1 MTCAT
6 ESQTSSTGWS
16 APVPAPVSK
25 TPVPTKPTGR
35 EEIERSQLVKLRRLL
50 AMILPSNRF
59 YGRKLASLA
68 SDLYPRTVED
78 FVQRFPL
85 TRKHELMND
94 QLANPPYGSNLTY
107 PLDRYAR
114 CHQTSGSTG
123 EPLRWLD
130 TRESWQHLLDNWREI
145 FRAAGVSASD
155 RFLFAFSFGPFIGFW
170 SAMEAAAQKGCFC
183 FPAGSMTSEA
193 RLKAIADHRITVLCC
208 TPTYALHLGG
218 LAVKT
223 DVTAARLGLRLIVVA
238 GEPGGSVPSTRARL
252 AECWP
257 KARVFDHYG
266 MTEVGPV
273 TYECPAEP
281 NLLHVIESA
290 YLAEVI
296 DPATG
301 QPVAPGQPGELV
313 LTTLDR
319 VGSPVIRYRT
329 GDLVKA
335 RPPGPCACGRF
346 ELALEGGILDRC
358 DDMAVVRGVNIYP
371 SAVEEIVRAT
381 GGVAEYRVLLES
393 NASLVEMR
401 LEIEVTGNSANPDEL
416 ARRLQKSL
424 QNAFALRIPVAVVPA
439 GHLPRFE
446 MKARRWVRA

>member
-1 MTCAT
+1 V
-6 ESQTSSTGWS
+6 ESPALTTSVS
-16 APVPAPVSK
+16 AQSAE
-25 TPVPTKPTGR
+25 R
-35 EEIERSQLVKLRRLL
+35 EEIERLQLVKLRRLL

-59 YGRKLASLA
+59 YGRKLAPLA
-68 SDLYPRTVED
+68 ADLYPRSLQD

-94 QLANPPYGSNLTY
+94 QLVCPPYGTNLTY
-107 PLDRYAR
+107 PLDRYTR

-123 EPLRWLD
+123 QPLRWLD
-130 TRESWQHLLDNWREI
+130 TRESWQNLLDNWSEI
-145 FRAAGVSASD
+145 YRVAGVSVID
-155 RFLFAFSFGPFIGFW
+155 RVLFAFSFGPFIGFW
-170 SAMEAAAQKGCFC
+170 SAMESAVQRGCFC

-193 RLKAIADHRITVLCC
+193 RLKTIADHRITVLCC
-208 TPTYALHLGG
+208 TPTYALHLGE
-218 LAVKT
+218 LAVKAGFSAT
-223 DVTAARLGLRLIVVA
+223 RSGLRLIVVA
-238 GEPGGSVPSTRARL
+238 GEPGGSVPATRARL

-273 TYECPAEP
+273 TYECPSEP

-290 YLAEVI
+290 CLAEVI
-296 DPATG
+296 DPATA

-335 RPPGPCACGRF
+335 RPPGPCACGRH
-346 ELALEGGILDRC
+346 ELALAGGILDRC
-358 DDMAVVRGVNIYP
+358 DDMVVVRGVNVYP
-371 SAVEEIVRAT
+371 SAVEEIVRGN

-393 NASLVEMR
+393 HASLAELR
-401 LEIEVTGNSANPDEL
+401 LEIEVTPDGSNPDQV
-416 ARRLQKSL
+416 ARGLQKSL

-446 MKARRWVRA
+446 MKARRWVRNAS